1 MALLWICFNSSTSF
15 ICWGP
20 QTWMQYSRLGF
31 TRVEQ
36 KGTTTSFTLLAREA
50 AEVERYNR
58 LHPTAKPQ
66 VAYLNEVLS
75 GKEGPIVVS
84 TDYIRAYPDQIR
96 AYLPKDR
103 DMLVLGTD
111 GYGRSD
117 TREALRRH
125 FEVNRYHV
133 VVAALKSLADQGKVQ
148 AADVQ
153 KAIEKYGIETETQY
167 PLYR

>member
-1 MALLWICFNSSTSF
+1 M
-15 ICWGP
+15 
-20 QTWMQYSRLGF
+20 
-31 TRVEQ
+31 
-36 KGTTTSFTLLAREA
+36 
-50 AEVERYNR
+50 
-58 LHPTAKPQ
+58 H
-66 VAYLNEVLS
+66 
-75 GKEGPIVVS
+75 GKEGPIIVS

-133 VVAALKSLADQGKVQ
+133 VVAALKSLADQGKAT
-148 AADVQ
+148 AADVK
-153 KAIEKYGIETETQY
+153 KAIDKYGIDTEDKY

>member
-1 MALLWICFNSSTSF
+1 MLT
-15 ICWGP
+15 
-20 QTWMQYSRLGF
+20 
-31 TRVEQ
+31 
-36 KGTTTSFTLLAREA
+36 
-50 AEVERYNR
+50 
-58 LHPTAKPQ
+58 
-66 VAYLNEVLS
+66 

-103 DMLVLGTD
+103 DILVLGTD

-133 VVAALKSLADQGKVQ
+133 VVAALKALADQGK
-148 AADVQ
+148 AKASDVQ
-153 KAIEKYGIETETQY
+153 KAIEKYGIDTESKY

>member
-1 MALLWICFNSSTSF
+1 
-15 ICWGP
+15 
-20 QTWMQYSRLGF
+20 
-31 TRVEQ
+31 
-36 KGTTTSFTLLAREA
+36 
-50 AEVERYNR
+50 
-58 LHPTAKPQ
+58 
-66 VAYLNEVLS
+66 
-75 GKEGPIVVS
+75 
-84 TDYIRAYPDQIR
+84 
-96 AYLPKDR
+96 
-103 DMLVLGTD
+103 MLVLGTD